1 MIRHSGPSV
10 AVIRNPVLLIREL
23 LDSGFYALWVFAG
36 MTSRWNESDAT
47 SINFLKA
54 IAAENF
60 VLEIYLKVCLGK
72 GATYTL
78 NS

>member
-1 MIRHSGPSV
+1 MIRHSGPGV

-47 SINFLKA
+47 SINLLKA

-72 GATYTL
+72 GTTYTL